1 MNDFLLFIK
10 LLLQNYSLLR
20 IFQIIEINKLNLVGR
35 TIEFGASR
43 ENSKNFSY
51 YIKEKKLLNFSNI
64 FTDKNSNIFY
74 ADLTKKLKISSNKY
88 QNILIFNVLEH
99 LQSHIITFSELRR
112 ILKKN
117 GLMIGS
123 TPFLYQVHG
132 APNDYFRFTRDYF
145 DNIFKKSNFKKIQI
159 VSLGCGPFVASYS
172 LLQSYLKY
180 LPILNQLIFFICYL
194 FDSFIQL
201 FVKTKLKEIYP
212 IGYFFKIQK

>member
-99 LQSHIITFSELRR
+99 LDKYDLAI
-112 ILKKN
+112 
-117 GLMIGS
+117 
-123 TPFLYQVHG
+123 
-132 APNDYFRFTRDYF
+132 
-145 DNIFKKSNFKKIQI
+145 
-159 VSLGCGPFVASYS
+159 
-172 LLQSYLKY
+172 KY
-180 LPILNQLIFFICYL
+180 LNDFNSNDQILSALSLSTIG
-194 FDSFIQL
+194 DSFIQL
-201 FVKTKLKEIYP
+201 DQLDDGLNYYEKALSEASENTFIKPLLLMKSGNVALELNKKSKARKFFQEIKDDYPDSQQASEIEIKLA
-212 IGYFFKIQK
+212 QVD